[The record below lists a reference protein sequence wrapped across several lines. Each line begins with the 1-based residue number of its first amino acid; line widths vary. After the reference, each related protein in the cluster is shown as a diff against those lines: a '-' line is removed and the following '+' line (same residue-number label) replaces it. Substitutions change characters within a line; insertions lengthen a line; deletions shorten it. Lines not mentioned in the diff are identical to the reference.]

1 MSSLDTQPTP
11 SDSPPDSPL
20 DRSTPAE
27 SPATSLGPSVE
38 GSADTHQADTHQN
51 VPTSNSRWKKKKR
64 PVWRNAIGIL
74 SLLLVIGLV
83 GAFTL
88 RGALGI
94 GTVDQGLLFHTVQ
107 RSHLPI
113 VVTERGNLE
122 SQQDVQ
128 ILCETDDIR
137 SQGIRGT
144 LIVWIIP
151 NGSSVKKGDLLVE
164 LDDSQ
169 HVERLD
175 RQILLTERAKSEHLQ
190 AQAAYDNQITQNET
204 AQAEAELQVELAKL
218 ELAMFTDQE
227 AGTHRLEVEEIERL
241 IDDTNSEILAAQ
253 ANLELRSNDKM
264 GIESLFK
271 LGYAGKNE
279 LDRSRLDYLQAEGQF
294 AAKMNRLQTQM
305 ASLVKKETFERQMQ
319 ILQLEGNLDTAK
331 RDLVQAVRN
340 NEAMLAQAEAQ
351 LNSAVESLK
360 KEEELLARY
369 RDYVEKCKIYAPQD
383 GLVAYASDRRREEI
397 REGAAVRLRQVI
409 MTIPNLEAMQVETSV
424 HESVLDQVFPGQR
437 AKIRVDAFP
446 ENLYEGTVQDV
457 AVLPDQGGWMSS
469 DTKVYST
476 TVTIDEQVSQ
486 LKPGMTAVVE
496 IQVDHLRNVLTVPIQ
511 AIIQRGKTTW
521 CFVQEGGKI
530 VRRELQLGRTNDKHV
545 EVQQGLQDGDQ
556 VVLNPTVLLDEAS
569 LPSEE
574 QGEEQQEQQPTE
586 SDPLLPEA
594 ESLPPV

>member
-1 MSSLDTQPTP
+1 MSSLDSQPV
-11 SDSPPDSPL
+11 PPDSPA
-20 DRSTPAE
+20 DRST
-27 SPATSLGPSVE
+27 
-38 GSADTHQADTHQN
+38 SADAFAETLAGSPQAPPEDSADSRQADRDGSL
-51 VPTSNSRWKKKKR
+51 PTDTNRWKKKR
-64 PVWRNAIGIL
+64 NPWRNAPTLIG
-74 SLLLVIGLV
+74 LLLVIGLV
-83 GAFTL
+83 GAVAL
-88 RGALGI
+88 RGALGV
-94 GTVDQGLLFHTVQ
+94 GSVDQGLIFHTVK
-107 RSHLPI
+107 RTHLPI

-175 RQILLTERAKSEHLQ
+175 RQILLTERAKSEQLQ

-319 ILQLEGNLDTAK
+319 ILQLEGNLDTAN
-331 RDLVQAVRN
+331 RDLVQALRN

-351 LNSAVESLK
+351 LNSAIESLK

-369 RDYVEKCKIYAPQD
+369 RDYGEKCKIYAPQD
-383 GLVAYASDRRREEI
+383 GLVAYASDSRREEI

-409 MTIPNLEAMQVETSV
+409 MTIPNLEAMQVNTSV

-437 AKIRVDAFP
+437 AKVRVDAFP
-446 ENLYEGTVQDV
+446 EKLYEGTVRDV

-476 TVTIDEQVSQ
+476 TVTIDETVRQ

-496 IQVDHLRNVLTVPIQ
+496 IQVDHLRDVLTVPIQ
-511 AIIQRGKTTW
+511 AIIQRGEATW
-521 CFVQEGGKI
+521 CFVREEGKI
-530 VRRELQLGRTNDKHV
+530 VRRDVRLGRSNDKHV
-545 EVQQGLQDGDQ
+545 EVQQGLRDGDR
-556 VVLNPTVLLDEAS
+556 VVLNPAVLLDDSS
-569 LPSEE
+569 LPAGDQETDLPGQPPE
-574 QGEEQQEQQPTE
+574 Q
-586 SDPLLPEA
+586 SDPDLPQA
-594 ESLPPV
+594 PPAPPA